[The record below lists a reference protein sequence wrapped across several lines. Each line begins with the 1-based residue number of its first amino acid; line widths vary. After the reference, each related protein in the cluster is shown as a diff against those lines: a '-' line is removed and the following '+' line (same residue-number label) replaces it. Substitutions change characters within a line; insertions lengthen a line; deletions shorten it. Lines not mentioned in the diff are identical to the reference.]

1 MIKLEF
7 HPMLKDVPL
16 MPLHERDALGAD
28 IEKNGQ
34 IFPCITWQGKLID
47 GRNRYLACLSRGIEP
62 TVVEY
67 GKPHAKDFVASVNY
81 FRKHWTT
88 KERSHFAALMSL
100 ESEAGNPSTKDATP
114 LNGSNDP
121 VETETPTIP
130 QAADRMGVS
139 VSSVK
144 RARRKIKGKSKPAKP
159 QEKKSDEPAVDYNL
173 TPIPAP
179 ALPYWNRK
187 PEAQGILKQISE
199 LRTQIKKLTPDDP
212 MWSNVNLNGVI
223 ADLSSAFNRFT
234 AAIPEFVCPYCKG
247 EKPEDCKCCKGKGVV
262 SKFVWKQIP
271 DDVKPQPEIP
281 F

>member
-28 IEKNGQ
+28 IAENGQ
-34 IFPCITWQGKLID
+34 VLPIITWQGLIID
-47 GRNRYLACLSRGIEP
+47 GRNRYLACISRGVKP
-62 TVVEY
+62 NVVELT
-67 GKPHAKDFVASVNY
+67 KPNAKSFVASLNY

-100 ESEAGNPSTKDATP
+100 ASEAGIQNVKDSTP
-114 LNGSNDP
+114 LIAPNGAVDEP
-121 VETETPTIP
+121 VITQPE
-130 QAADRMGVS
+130 AAKQMGVS
-139 VSSVK
+139 RRSVQ
-144 RARRKIKGKSKPAKP
+144 RAKAKIKGKSKPAKSP
-159 QEKKSDEPAVDYNL
+159 AKKTEEPSVDYNL

-187 PEAQGILKQISE
+187 SEAQGILKQISE
-199 LRTQIKKLTPDDP
+199 LRTQVKKLMPDDP

-223 ADLSSAFNRFT
+223 ADLNSAFNRFT

-271 DDVKPQPEIP
+271 DDVKPKPEIP